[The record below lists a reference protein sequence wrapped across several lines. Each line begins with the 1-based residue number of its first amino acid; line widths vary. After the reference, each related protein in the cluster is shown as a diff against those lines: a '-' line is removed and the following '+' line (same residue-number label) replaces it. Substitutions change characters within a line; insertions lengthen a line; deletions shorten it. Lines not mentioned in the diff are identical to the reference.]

1 MDLFRNA
8 KAVRL
13 RSHHDKY
20 LVAEEDQVSVTQER
34 NGSSTSCKRA
44 WWTVEFVK
52 GTQSIIRLKSCYNKY
67 LTASNHPFLFGAT
80 GHKVVQSLPLRLDSS
95 HEWEPINEGSRVK
108 LKTRFGKFLR
118 ANGGVPP
125 WRNSIT
131 HDIPFRDS
139 SQNYI
144 LWDVDIVEIQAQSPS
159 QNSHP
164 PSHQNSLE
172 SSGSN
177 DVSAASPR
185 SSDGRTIFYHVAE
198 DNGEVDDEA
207 VEEYFT
213 YKGNVVEEMTQKL
226 ERETGLEGIIVC
238 TRNPFNGN
246 LHPLRLQLPPNNST
260 MHVVLVQSSSKVAMD
275 FAN

>member
-20 LVAEEDQVSVTQER
+20 LVAEEDQVYVTQER
-34 NGSSTSCKRA
+34 NGSSTSSKKA

-67 LTASNHPFLFGAT
+67 LTASNHPFLFGST

-185 SSDGRTIFYHVAE
+185 SEGRTIFYHVAE

>member
-20 LVAEEDQVSVTQER
+20 LVAEEDQVYVTQER
-34 NGSSTSCKRA
+34 KGSSTSSKKA

-67 LTASNHPFLFGAT
+67 LTASNHPFLFGST

-185 SSDGRTIFYHVAE
+185 SEGRTIFYHVAE

>member
-34 NGSSTSCKRA
+34 NGSSTSSKRA

-80 GHKVVQSLPLRLDSS
+80 GHKVVQSLPQRLDSS

-177 DVSAASPR
+177 DVSVASPR
-185 SSDGRTIFYHVAE
+185 SSEGRTIFYHVAE
-198 DNGEVDDEA
+198 DDGEVDDEA

>member
-1 MDLFRNA
+1 MDLFGNA

-34 NGSSTSCKRA
+34 NGSSTSSKKA

-52 GTQSIIRLKSCYNKY
+52 GTQSTIRLKSCYNKY
-67 LTASNHPFLFGAT
+67 LTASNHPFLFGST
-80 GHKVVQSLPLRLDSS
+80 GHKVVQSLPQRLDSS

-108 LKTRFGKFLR
+108 LQTRFGKFLR
-118 ANGGVPP
+118 ANGGMPP

-159 QNSHP
+159 RNSHP

-172 SSGSN
+172 
-177 DVSAASPR
+177 VLR
-185 SSDGRTIFYHVAE
+185 CFLFFVF
-198 DNGEVDDEA
+198 V
-207 VEEYFT
+207 FFLFFF
-213 YKGNVVEEMTQKL
+213 KL
-226 ERETGLEGIIVC
+226 KSL
-238 TRNPFNGN
+238 
-246 LHPLRLQLPPNNST
+246 
-260 MHVVLVQSSSKVAMD
+260 VLL
-275 FAN
+275 

>member
-34 NGSSTSCKRA
+34 NGSSTSSKKA

-52 GTQSIIRLKSCYNKY
+52 GTQSVVRLKSCYNTY
-67 LTASNHPFLFGAT
+67 LTASNHPFFLGAT
-80 GHKVVQSLPLRLDSS
+80 GHKVVQSLPQRLDSS

-118 ANGGVPP
+118 ANGGMPP

-144 LWDVDIVEIQAQSPS
+144 LWDVDIVEIQA
-159 QNSHP
+159 H
-164 PSHQNSLE
+164 
-172 SSGSN
+172 GSN

-185 SSDGRTIFYHVAE
+185 SEGRTIFYHVAE
-198 DNGEVDDEA
+198 DNGEVDDEVVEGYSFTFRGNG
-207 VEEYFT
+207 VEELTHKF
-213 YKGNVVEEMTQKL
+213 EE
-226 ERETGLEGIIVC
+226 ETGLEGIIEV
-238 TRNPFNGN
+238 P
-246 LHPLRLQLPPNNST
+246 
-260 MHVVLVQSSSKVAMD
+260 
-275 FAN
+275 